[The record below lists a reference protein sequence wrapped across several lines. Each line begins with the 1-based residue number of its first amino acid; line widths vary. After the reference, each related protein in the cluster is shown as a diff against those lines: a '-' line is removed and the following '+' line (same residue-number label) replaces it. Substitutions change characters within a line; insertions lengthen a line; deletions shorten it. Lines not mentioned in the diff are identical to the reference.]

1 MREAIMAY
9 KTLTLERTDSVVH
22 VILNRPDKLNAVS
35 NELLQELGEAVDE
48 INWMKDARVVILRG
62 AGRAFSSGTDLQSLA
77 GSGIDRTSPGFRYY
91 LSRMQ
96 WSYQRLEMLEK
107 PVIAQIHGYALGAA
121 MELILACDFRI
132 STLDAKFSLPEVR
145 YGLIPDLGGCQRL
158 ARIVGLPKAKEFVML
173 GRTVD
178 GVEAQRIGLVQKAVP
193 AEELEAE
200 VRRWVDEILA
210 LPPLSVGLG
219 KRVVDRA
226 QDTDIGS
233 SLDFTTQIQGMLIN
247 TDDFV
252 EGVRAKLEKRN
263 PLFQGR

>member
-1 MREAIMAY
+1 
-9 KTLTLERTDSVVH
+9 
-22 VILNRPDKLNAVS
+22 
-35 NELLQELGEAVDE
+35 
-48 INWMKDARVVILRG
+48 
-62 AGRAFSSGTDLQSLA
+62 
-77 GSGIDRTSPGFRYY
+77 
-91 LSRMQ
+91 
-96 WSYQRLEMLEK
+96 MLEK

-158 ARIVGLPKAKEFVML
+158 TRIVGLPKAKEFVML

-263 PLFQGR
+263 PSFQGR